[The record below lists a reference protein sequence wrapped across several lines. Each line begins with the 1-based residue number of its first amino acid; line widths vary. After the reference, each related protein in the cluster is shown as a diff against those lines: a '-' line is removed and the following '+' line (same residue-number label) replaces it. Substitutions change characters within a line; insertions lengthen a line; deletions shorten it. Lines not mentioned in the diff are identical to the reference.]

1 VRAVTD
7 TLVIAERSV
16 RRILRAPDLLTAF
29 TIQPIMFVLLF
40 RYVFG
45 GAIDTPQGD
54 YADFLMPGIVCQT
67 IAFGGFVTALSLTD
81 DLNKGL
87 IDRFRSLP
95 MSRSAVVSGRV
106 LADILTNVFVLALLV
121 ITGLVV
127 GFTLDTNVLDF
138 LAGAALILFFGYAFS
153 WIFATLGML
162 VSSPEAANSL
172 GFITVFPLTFVS
184 SVFVPIDT
192 FPSALE
198 SFAEVNPF
206 TLAADA
212 LRHFWLGTPA
222 ESNVWATVIWSI
234 GLLAVF
240 VPLATMQYKRAAVS
254 RA

>member
-1 VRAVTD
+1 MRAVTD

-16 RRILRAPDLLTAF
+16 RRILRAPDLVAAF
-29 TIQPIMFVLLF
+29 TVQPIMFVLLF

-45 GAIDTPQGD
+45 GAIETPQGD

-81 DLNKGL
+81 DLTKGL

-106 LADILTNVFVLALLV
+106 LADVLTNVFVLILLV
-121 ITGLVV
+121 ITGLIV
-127 GFTLDTNVLDF
+127 GFTLDTSPVDF

-184 SVFVPIDT
+184 SVFVPIET
-192 FPSALE
+192 FPSVLE
-198 SFAEVNPF
+198 AFAEVNPF

-212 LRHFWLGTPA
+212 LRHFWLGVPA
-222 ESNVWATVIWSI
+222 EDNVWGTLVWTV
-234 GLLAVF
+234 GLLVVF
-240 VPLATMQYKRAAVS
+240 APLATWQYKRVAAT